1 MGIVYSGDKFSS
13 IVDLTIL
20 ILSILCLFF
29 FAVAVWFYIK
39 SKRDQKLREKEVLEK
54 QVILSVVSHDIKA
67 PFNRIFALVQLLAF
81 DKEKLT
87 PEHKDY
93 LGKIH
98 QVVADGLG
106 LIRNLVDYRNIE
118 YRGIEILPEKID
130 VSYLATSAVRNI
142 RSLAEKKEIIIQTDI
157 DPEIQIE
164 SDNIC
169 VHRAID
175 NVLSN
180 AIKFSDFNRKILVT
194 LRDTKR
200 DHVRIEIKD
209 EGPGFSEDD
218 LSRVFL
224 KFQKLSAIPT
234 SGEST
239 TGLGLYNSKK
249 MMNRI
254 GGEIQI
260 SSRLGEGTTVI
271 LKIPKQLP
279 TLIK

>member
-1 MGIVYSGDKFSS
+1 VLLATTFWLYLK
-13 IVDLTIL
+13 L
-20 ILSILCLFF
+20 
-29 FAVAVWFYIK
+29 
-39 SKRDQKLREKEVLEK
+39 KRDVALRKKEVQEK

-67 PFNRIFALVQLLAF
+67 PFNRIFALTQLLAF

-118 YRGIEILPEKID
+118 YRGIQILPENID
-130 VSYLATSAVRNI
+130 ISYLVTSSVRNI
-142 RSLAEKKEIIIQTDI
+142 RSLAEKKEIVIQTDI
-157 DPEIQIE
+157 DPGIEIE

-169 VHRAID
+169 VSRVID
-175 NVLSN
+175 SALSN
-180 AIKFSDFNRKILVT
+180 AIKFSEFNRKIFVT

-209 EGPGFSEDD
+209 EGPGFSEED
-218 LSRVFL
+218 LTKVFL
-224 KFQKLSAIPT
+224 RFQKLSAIPT

-239 TGLGLYNSKK
+239 TGLGLYNAKK
-249 MMNRI
+249 MITRV

-260 SSRLGEGTTVI
+260 SSKFGEGTTVI
-271 LKIPKQLP
+271 IKVPTKLKLAE
-279 TLIK
+279 

>member
-1 MGIVYSGDKFSS
+1 MNIIV
-13 IVDLTIL
+13 IT
-20 ILSILCLFF
+20 LSILCFILVGVTIWLFF
-29 FAVAVWFYIK
+29 K
-39 SKRDQKLREKEVLEK
+39 LKRDQQLREKEIKEK
-54 QVILSVVSHDIKA
+54 QVILSIVSHDIKA
-67 PFNRIFALVQLLAF
+67 PFNRIFALIQLLSF

-118 YRGIEILPEKID
+118 YRGIEVHPEKID
-130 VSYLATSAVRNI
+130 ISYLATSSVRNI
-142 RSLAEKKEIIIQTDI
+142 RSLAEKKEIVIQTDI
-157 DPEIQIE
+157 DPGIEIE

-169 VHRAID
+169 VSRVID
-175 NVLSN
+175 SVLSN
-180 AIKFSDFNRKILVT
+180 AIKFSNFKTNILVT

-209 EGPGFSEDD
+209 EGPGFSEEDIAK
-218 LSRVFL
+218 VFVR
-224 KFQKLSAIPT
+224 FQKLSATPT

-239 TGLGLYNSKK
+239 TGLGLYNAKK
-249 MMNRI
+249 MINRV

-260 SSRLGEGTTVI
+260 SSVLGSGTTVI
-271 LKIPKQLP
+271 IKIPKNLR
-279 TLIK
+279 LIN

>member
-1 MGIVYSGDKFSS
+1 MGIVYSGDKFFFV
-13 IVDLTIL
+13 VDLAIL

-29 FAVAVWFYIK
+29 FAAAVGFYIK

-81 DKEKLT
+81 DKQKLT

-118 YRGIEILPEKID
+118 YRGIEVLPEKID
-130 VSYLATSAVRNI
+130 ISYLATSAVRNI
-142 RSLAEKKEIIIQTDI
+142 RSLAEKKEINIQTDI

-169 VHRAID
+169 VHRALD

-180 AIKFSDFNRKILVT
+180 AIKFSEFNKKILVT

-209 EGPGFSEDD
+209 EGQGFSEED
-218 LSRVFL
+218 LSHVFL
-224 KFQKLSAIPT
+224 KFKKLSAVPT

-239 TGLGLYNSKK
+239 TGLGLYNTKK

-271 LKIPKQLP
+271 LKLPKQLP
-279 TLIK
+279 A